1 MAEYKKLDNEDILK
15 AVDVNIRQAVGTFDS
30 KLSLER
36 TRVMDHYT
44 GKLPFPHHDGNS
56 KFISQDVFNAVESM
70 KAALLE
76 VFAAG
81 NKIVSFTPQNAE
93 DVEPSRIA
101 SEYVD
106 YNVFRQNE
114 GYQVFSDV
122 IQDALM
128 SRIGVAKV
136 YWLNKTEPIEQEFQ
150 GPVEQLDVLL
160 ADEAYDIQDIT
171 PNEET
176 GEITATVIFNDD
188 KSKVVIDQLSPEEFI
203 VEPRSVDLESM
214 NFMAHRSRRSISEL
228 IKMGFDTKK
237 IENIGDHDDVEMET
251 DPEVLAR
258 FESVGADRL
267 NVGKDYQE
275 QTKTILVYEA
285 YIMLDI
291 EGTGIA
297 KRYKVT
303 KAGNTLLDIEE
314 CPELPFVHFCPLPIP
329 HNFHGSNF
337 AARVIDTQNARSILT
352 RSILDHAIISNN
364 PRYVVTKGGLVN
376 PRELMDNR
384 VGGIINSTR
393 PDAITPLPQASLNP
407 FVFQTLQ
414 LLDEEKED
422 TTGVSR
428 LSQGLSKDAVSKQNS
443 AAMVEQLAT
452 LSMQRQ
458 KIIARNFA
466 NQFVRPLF
474 EKVYR
479 LVVENEDRTKIVDV
493 AGNWIEVNPKTW
505 VENRNAH
512 VDLHLGYGENEKEA
526 QKLLGLHQL
535 MSQDPGVQGLYTAQN
550 RYQMM
555 KSILEKNGIKNTA
568 DFITNP
574 ADLPP
579 PQPDPQQQMQ
589 AQMQAKAMELQERQ
603 TAVAEQKVIV
613 NAEETAANIEMQRD
627 KAEFDAALKSDQQDL
642 RERQQEHK
650 EEVNRKEL
658 EIAQQAEDVRAIASP
673 NA

>member
-1 MAEYKKLDNEDILK
+1 
-15 AVDVNIRQAVGTFDS
+15 
-30 KLSLER
+30 
-36 TRVMDHYT
+36 
-44 GKLPFPHHDGNS
+44 
-56 KFISQDVFNAVESM
+56 
-70 KAALLE
+70 
-76 VFAAG
+76 
-81 NKIVSFTPQNAE
+81 
-93 DVEPSRIA
+93 
-101 SEYVD
+101 
-106 YNVFRQNE
+106 
-114 GYQVFSDV
+114 
-122 IQDALM
+122 
-128 SRIGVAKV
+128 
-136 YWLNKTEPIEQEFQ
+136 
-150 GPVEQLDVLL
+150 
-160 ADEAYDIQDIT
+160 
-171 PNEET
+171 
-176 GEITATVIFNDD
+176 
-188 KSKVVIDQLSPEEFI
+188 
-203 VEPRSVDLESM
+203 
-214 NFMAHRSRRSISEL
+214 
-228 IKMGFDTKK
+228 
-237 IENIGDHDDVEMET
+237 
-251 DPEVLAR
+251 
-258 FESVGADRL
+258 
-267 NVGKDYQE
+267 
-275 QTKTILVYEA
+275 
-285 YIMLDI
+285 
-291 EGTGIA
+291 
-297 KRYKVT
+297 
-303 KAGNTLLDIEE
+303 
-314 CPELPFVHFCPLPIP
+314 
-329 HNFHGSNF
+329 
-337 AARVIDTQNARSILT
+337 
-352 RSILDHAIISNN
+352 
-364 PRYVVTKGGLVN
+364 
-376 PRELMDNR
+376 
-384 VGGIINSTR
+384 
-393 PDAITPLPQASLNP
+393 
-407 FVFQTLQ
+407 
-414 LLDEEKED
+414 
-422 TTGVSR
+422 
-428 LSQGLSKDAVSKQNS
+428 
-443 AAMVEQLAT
+443 MVEQLAT

-579 PQPDPQQQMQ
+579 PQPSPQEQMA

-650 EEVNRKEL
+650 EEVNKKEL